1 MLEADEYD
9 AYRSAHQRIA
19 AAVIERFVN
28 AKTLAAAAHLLDI
41 EVEDGTGR
49 IMLRSASEEPPLL
62 DFAMC
67 DVRTDG
73 ATAVESFAKGGG
85 AAEASAAAGGGDAAE
100 YDEALLK
107 ALGSSTTSL
116 YEVVKRSPDGGTAE
130 LADLLDGGRMVVTD
144 RALSLGGPAPVA
156 AFLRVLRVGEMNMTS
171 GMALAFPGA
180 ASPTVISK
188 YEAIAKRS
196 KRRPEIVRFASFFR
210 LHRLYGMAARYALPP
225 QPPAAAAR

>member
-9 AYRSAHQRIA
+9 ACRSAHQRIA

-49 IMLRSASEEPPLL
+49 IMLKSASEEPPLL

-73 ATAVESFAKGGG
+73 ATAVESFVKEGGG
-85 AAEASAAAGGGDAAE
+85 AGGEGDAGE
-100 YDEALLK
+100 YDEALLG

-116 YEVVKRSPDGGTAE
+116 YEVVRRSPDGGTAE
-130 LADLLDGGRMVVTD
+130 LADLLDGGRMIVTD

-156 AFLRVLRVGEMNMTS
+156 AFLRVLRVGELNMTS

-210 LHRLYGMAARYALPP
+210 LHRLYGMAAKYALPP
-225 QPPAAAAR
+225 PPPSQAPAPGQR